1 MKKLFFYSC
10 LVLLFSTANAQSTL
24 SLKQKADSI
33 LRLMT
38 LDEKIGQLNMETGNW
53 QATGPV
59 LQNGD
64 KSAQIQNGEIG
75 SMLNIKGAENTRYI
89 QSLAMKSRLKIPLL
103 FGLDVIHGYKT
114 IFPIPLAQASSFDT
128 TAIKKSAEVAAK
140 EALASGIQW
149 VFSPMLDVAHDP
161 RWGRVMEGPGE
172 DPFLACAIAKCMV
185 EGYQKPVHGLRLMA
199 CAKHFAAYG
208 AAIGGRDYNTVDI
221 SDQTLQNLY
230 LPPFKA
236 AVQAGISSFMCS
248 FNEINGVPS
257 SANRKLYNILYND
270 WHFKGIVVSDWGSIG
285 EMVTHGY
292 SKDREQAAQQA
303 LSAGVD
309 IDMESYCYIDYLKKL
324 VQDKKISESLID
336 HAVEKILMQ
345 KLSLGLFDDPYQYC
359 NAKRE
364 TEDILTP
371 KNKAVALDMA
381 HKSIVL
387 LKNTNDLLPLKPVQ
401 HIAIIGPLGNSAR
414 DMDGNW
420 VLQSNHSIAVT
431 LLSAVRSRFPNAT
444 VEYVKG
450 CNILGNDR
458 SGFAAAINAAKSA
471 DVVLLTLGESWD
483 MTGEA
488 RSRGD
493 LSLPGVQEELATDIY
508 KVNPHTVT
516 LLMGGR
522 PMIFN
527 KIAKQAPA
535 ILYCWWLGTE
545 AGNAMADVI
554 WGTYD
559 PSARLPM
566 TFPKAMGQIPV
577 FYNHKNSGRPPV
589 ETPDSYTGR
598 YIDIDYKPRYVF
610 GYGLSYTNFKY
621 DDVHVSYNKD
631 SIKVAL
637 TLTNFGNYDGS
648 ELVQIYL
655 HKKWGEVTSPV
666 KELKGFQQV
675 FLKKGESRLV
685 TINIPLS
692 DLSYYGVSS
701 WRNASGD
708 YTLYVGKN
716 SDDTIYQTD
725 LQI

>member
-1 MKKLFFYSC
+1 
-10 LVLLFSTANAQSTL
+10 
-24 SLKQKADSI
+24 
-33 LRLMT
+33 
-38 LDEKIGQLNMETGNW
+38 
-53 QATGPV
+53 
-59 LQNGD
+59 
-64 KSAQIQNGEIG
+64 
-75 SMLNIKGAENTRYI
+75 MLNIKGAENTRYI

-114 IFPIPLAQASSFDT
+114 IFPVPLAQASSFDT

-324 VQDKKISESLID
+324 VQDKEISESLID
-336 HAVEKILMQ
+336 KAVEKILMQ
-345 KLSLGLFDDPYQYC
+345 KLSLGLFDDPYRYC

-364 TEDILTP
+364 KEDILTP
-371 KNKAVALDMA
+371 GNKAVALDMA

-401 HIAIIGPLGNSAR
+401 RIAIIGPLGNSAR

-458 SGFAAAINAAKSA
+458 SGFAAAIHAAKSA

-508 KVNPHTVT
+508 RANPHTVT

-566 TFPKAMGQIPV
+566 SFPKAMGQIPV

-589 ETPDSYTGR
+589 ETPGSYTGR

-621 DDVHVSYNKD
+621 DDIHVFHDQD
-631 SIKVAL
+631 SIKVTL
-637 TLTNFGNYDGS
+637 KLTNCGNYDGS
-648 ELVQIYL
+648 ELIQIYL

-675 FLKKGESRLV
+675 FLKKGASRLV
-685 TINIPLS
+685 TMNIPLS

-701 WRNASGD
+701 WCTASGD

-725 LQI
+725 LHL